1 MKVSIFSLFF
11 FALLSCDAQE
21 VGGKNTFNGRALPEN
36 ICRIVKDG
44 DTERPFTGEFWD
56 HKEAGTYI
64 CVACDNPLFSSQHK
78 FKSGSGWPSYYNV
91 LKDGNVKKKK
101 DYSLGMQRIEILCA
115 ACQAH
120 LGHLFN
126 DGPEPTGLRY
136 CVNSASLKF
145 TPSKDE

>member
-1 MKVSIFSLFF
+1 MKVSIFSCFL

-145 TPSKDE
+145 TPSEDE

>member
-11 FALLSCDAQE
+11 FALLSCDAQD

-91 LKDGNVKKKK
+91 LKDGNVKKKE
-101 DYSLGMQRIEILCA
+101 DYSLGMQRIEIQCA

>member
-91 LKDGNVKKKK
+91 LKDGNVKKKE
-101 DYSLGMQRIEILCA
+101 DYSLGMQRIEIQCA

-145 TPSKDE
+145 TPSEDE